1 MLAAVL
7 RLLIASVAFFVAWSW
22 LRAGFTAETSGG
34 TRMTGSMLLLRGG
47 AFAAALVWWTLAV
60 TDMVG
65 WIFGLAIIG
74 GVTWFL
80 NARAQKADGKAGS
93 SSSSSPPSDD
103 GDA

>member
-7 RLLIASVAFFVAWSW
+7 RLLLASVAFFAAWSW

-34 TRMTGSMLLLRGG
+34 TRMTGRMLLLRGG
-47 AFAAALVWWTLAV
+47 TFAAALVWWTLAV

-80 NARAQKADGKAGS
+80 NSRAQKADAVAGS
-93 SSSSSPPSDD
+93 SSSPPPDDD
-103 GDA
+103 GQA